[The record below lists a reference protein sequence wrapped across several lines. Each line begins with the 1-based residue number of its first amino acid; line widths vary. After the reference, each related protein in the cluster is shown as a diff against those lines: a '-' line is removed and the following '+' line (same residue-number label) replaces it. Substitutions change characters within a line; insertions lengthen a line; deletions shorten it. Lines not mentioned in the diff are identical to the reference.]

1 MRIGI
6 IGGTK
11 LAVTLGNKYLS
22 RGIDVIFG
30 VRKDFQPKQI
40 EWKILEMQKDKLF
53 SYCEAIDKAD
63 IILLCCENEYLPQIC
78 SCLIHSDNDDKIIID
93 CTNGQ
98 YNPDM
103 GCNTTYIQ
111 QTAGHNKIYKA
122 FNNLGLDYPKS
133 DPLELLK
140 ETYFCGDCDMEKLK
154 VKRLIEVIGFKAI
167 DAGKLQN
174 AFLLEAFYHL
184 RKEISYITNSH
195 TDYHFKLMSV

>member
-1 MRIGI
+1 MKIGI

-30 VRKDFQPKQI
+30 VRKDFLPKQI
-40 EWKILEMQKDKLF
+40 EWKILDMQQDKLF
-53 SYCEAIDKAD
+53 PYCDAIDKAD
-63 IILLCCENEYLPQIC
+63 IIFLCCENEHLPQIC
-78 SCLIHSDNDDKIIID
+78 ACLISSGNHDKIIID

-98 YNPDM
+98 YNPEL
-103 GCNTTYIQ
+103 GCNTSYIQ
-111 QTAGHNKIYKA
+111 QTAGHNKIVKA

-140 ETYFCGDCDMEKLK
+140 ETYFCGDCDVDKIK
-154 VKRLIEVIGFKAI
+154 IKKLIELIGFKAI

-184 RKEISYITNSH
+184 RKEISFIKNSQN
-195 TDYHFKLMSV
+195 DYHFKLMSV

>member
-1 MRIGI
+1 MKLAI

-11 LAVTLGNKYLS
+11 LAVTLGNKYMS
-22 RGIDVIFG
+22 RGVDVIFG
-30 VRKDFQPKQI
+30 VRDEFEPKQI
-40 EWKILEMQKDKLF
+40 EWKILEMQKDKLYG
-53 SYCEAIDKAD
+53 YCTAIESAD
-63 IILLCCENEYLPQIC
+63 VVMLCCENEYLPKIVA
-78 SCLIHSDNDDKIIID
+78 CLNNSNNSEKIIID

-98 YNPDM
+98 FCPDL

-111 QTAGHNKIYKA
+111 QTAGHKKIYKA

-140 ETYFCGDCDMEKLK
+140 ETYFCGDCENEKAK
-154 VKRLIEVIGFKAI
+154 VKKLIELIGFKAI

-184 RKEISYITNSH
+184 RKEITHVKNSSS
-195 TDYHFKLMSV
+195 DYHFKLMSV